1 RVQPGRNL
9 FPYTTLFRSHV
20 RREVRLALRGEDVE
34 EARGRAGEGGEQF
47 PRDLDRVVEADEAGP
62 CLRED
67 AELLPALA
75 PLNAELRLL
84 DFAARG
90 EVGSH
95 ADGEEVAL
103 GFDGEVV
110 VEVVCDARAY
120 PRGVLCGEGVRRRD
134 GERRELHSDLDLRRV
149 VLLRACVSGKK

>member
-1 RVQPGRNL
+1 VVLRVCRSFHDGQL
-9 FPYTTLFRSHV
+9 FAREEAQRLVEFVVLAVAYDCVAEVEAHEHAARRVEFEHAAHV

-62 CLRED
+62 CPRED

-84 DFAARG
+84 EDRKSTRLNS
-90 EVGSH
+90 SH
-95 ADGEEVAL
+95 SQIS
-103 GFDGEVV
+103 
-110 VEVVCDARAY
+110 Y
-120 PRGVLCGEGVRRRD
+120 
-134 GERRELHSDLDLRRV
+134 
-149 VLLRACVSGKK
+149 